1 MSPIISPETRK
12 YSSPYETAD
21 RVQNMIVIV
30 LKEGKQKVR
39 DRILEQ
45 DKQIKEVALQFP
57 ERAAKTSG

>member
-1 MSPIISPETRK
+1 
-12 YSSPYETAD
+12 
-21 RVQNMIVIV
+21 MIVIV